1 MLFTFWGFLA
11 DWSFSVACLNETFQS
26 FEEKRQIQIRN
37 QTEAHFAYPKQ
48 LSYQNWK
55 ENKIEKVQK
64 SLIQHSYLMFI
75 EKKYYMHVKLLYAAR
90 ILSSQTGYDVNTI
103 VVQWKI
109 HH

>member
-1 MLFTFWGFLA
+1 
-11 DWSFSVACLNETFQS
+11 
-26 FEEKRQIQIRN
+26 
-37 QTEAHFAYPKQ
+37 
-48 LSYQNWK
+48 
-55 ENKIEKVQK
+55 
-64 SLIQHSYLMFI
+64 MFI